1 MQSPRMLEQM
11 PKGRMLKK
19 MGRKQEQGLSAYF
32 FDTLQTMFLRP
43 LVVLAVLFIAALSI
57 DGQAQIVSPEVMK
70 VSERFVCQ
78 CGCSEQLSVCAMLN
92 CGSATPL
99 RAEIAELLK
108 QGKTEKEITSI
119 FVAKYGKVI
128 LAAPTTQG
136 FDLTAWTL
144 PFVLFVLGLALIYY
158 LIRLWA
164 RPRALPAVGSGSAPE
179 VPLDYQQRI
188 ERELKDLD
196 L

>member
-1 MQSPRMLEQM
+1 MSEQ
-11 PKGRMLKK
+11 KAKDRRSEDKK
-19 MGRKQEQGLSAYF
+19 ERKQEQGLSASL
-32 FDTLQTMFLRP
+32 FDCLQTHVIRP
-43 LVVLAVLFIAALSI
+43 LVVVVVMSVAALSV
-57 DGQAQIVSPEVMK
+57 DGLAQIVGPEVMK

-144 PFVLFVLGLALIYY
+144 PFVMFVLGLALIYY

-164 RPRALPAVGSGSAPE
+164 RPRAASAVGGGSITE
-179 VPLDYQQRI
+179 VPQDYQQRI
-188 ERELKDLD
+188 ESELKDLD

>member
-1 MQSPRMLEQM
+1 MLGQMHKNRM
-11 PKGRMLKK
+11 PKKIERN
-19 MGRKQEQGLSAYF
+19 QEQGLSAIFLGFLHNRILLLFAVGAVVF
-32 FDTLQTMFLRP
+32 F
-43 LVVLAVLFIAALSI
+43 AALSI
-57 DGQAQIVSPEVMK
+57 EGQAQIVSPEVMK

-99 RAEIAELLK
+99 RAEIAELMK
-108 QGKTEKEITSI
+108 QGKSEKEITSI

-164 RPRALPAVGSGSAPE
+164 RPRAVPAVGSGSIVE
-179 VPLDYQQRI
+179 VPQDYQQRI